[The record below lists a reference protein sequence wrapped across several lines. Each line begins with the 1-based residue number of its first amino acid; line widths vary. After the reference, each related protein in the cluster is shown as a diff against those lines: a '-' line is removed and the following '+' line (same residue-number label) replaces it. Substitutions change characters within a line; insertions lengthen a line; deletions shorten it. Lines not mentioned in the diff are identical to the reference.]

1 MSEHDITY
9 YKTEKWLNP
18 KTSPSTGSV
27 VCYDGQTEFSD
38 GIGRNAFLQISD
50 CHNIVRLHKC
60 YADSVGDFIAKLRSL
75 RDEINRFIKHLE
87 DEPRE

>member
-18 KTSPSTGSV
+18 QTSPSTGSV

-60 YADSVGDFIAKLRSL
+60 YADSIDDFIA
-75 RDEINRFIKHLE
+75 
-87 DEPRE
+87 